1 MKKRIILKDKT
12 FQESYSSSVIES
24 AVKRISKDIKRDVA
38 GTNPL
43 FLVVLNG
50 AFMFASDLLKEIDI
64 PDAEIS
70 FIKLSS
76 YSGSSTTGV
85 VRSVI
90 GLTESIENRSVVII
104 EDIVD
109 TGITMNYLISEIE
122 GRGAKEVKV
131 VSLVSKPD
139 ALQESVTIDYL
150 GFEIANEFIVGYG
163 LDYDGLGRNFK
174 DIYTVIE

>member
-1 MKKRIILKDKT
+1 MKRRIILKDKT